1 MERNLLL
8 RTGRDKGMIS
18 RWLRRY
24 SQIFCFCKFINRNTL
39 EVWSLK
45 LECLALNFAV
55 LCDLKSPGLLSASM
69 DTLFCYLYFA
79 HCLLP
84 TSYYLVLP
92 CALRPLPLLLPD
104 YPPVSDIGISSTI
117 AFRDAGPSGEYRAGH
132 ARKSQVSLTS
142 PKFLLRYSAI
152 SAWNSPKLFVH

>member
-1 MERNLLL
+1 MEKSWLL
-8 RTGRDKGMIS
+8 RIGRDKGMIS

-55 LCDLKSPGLLSASM
+55 LCDLKSPGLLSAGM
-69 DTLFCYLYFA
+69 DTLFFYLYFA

-84 TSYYLVLP
+84 TSCYLVLP

-104 YPPVSDIGISSTI
+104 YPPASDIGISSTI
-117 AFRDAGPSGEYRAGH
+117 AFRDAGPSGEYHAGH

-142 PKFLLRYSAI
+142 LKYFCVICAICVKFFS
-152 SAWNSPKLFVH
+152 